1 MNTVISDKGDL
12 WAERSLRVEESSPEL
27 TVLPGGDDTLALA
40 ADTTRSSS
48 QRTRHVT
55 QVSATWRHV
64 LRRRAYL
71 CTHFR
76 HDTMVVTVVELRGR
90 DPSGPRNLSTATMV
104 LKWTR
109 IAEPLFQTTP

>member
-1 MNTVISDKGDL
+1 MSDEGDL
-12 WAERSLRVEESSPEL
+12 WAERSLRVKESSPEL

-40 ADTTRSSS
+40 ADTTRSSG
-48 QRTRHVT
+48 QRTGHVT

-76 HDTMVVTVVELRGR
+76 QDSMVVISVKVV
-90 DPSGPRNLSTATMV
+90 
-104 LKWTR
+104 
-109 IAEPLFQTTP
+109 